1 MPKHILVIEDEEGF
15 RSLLYDILA
24 NEGYD
29 VDASPYLATAV
40 GCALSGKYDLIT
52 LDLRMPEI
60 DGVEIARL
68 FKHLALLTPVV
79 VISGY
84 LNASLVRQL
93 KQIGIQYMLSKPV
106 DVSQIINTVK
116 DALTG

>member
-24 NEGYD
+24 NEGYS

-40 GCALSGKYDLIT
+40 GCALSGSYDLIT
-52 LDLRMPEI
+52 LDLRMPGI
-60 DGVEIARL
+60 DGVEIAQL
-68 FKHLALLTPVV
+68 FKHLALLTPIV

-84 LNASLVRQL
+84 LNASLVTQL
-93 KQIGIQYMLSKPV
+93 KQMGIHYILSKPV
-106 DVSQIINTVK
+106 DVSQIIDTVK